1 VEVGRDRVA
10 RLMRTERLEGVRRG
24 KKRRTTVPDEQ
35 AAERARDLLPVRLSR
50 MQEAE
55 LVSRGR
61 EAFVRRAWPDA
72 FESLSR
78 ADQAAPL
85 GAEELELLAT
95 SAYML
100 GRDDEH
106 IRTLERA
113 HHAHVDAGDTPR
125 AVHCAYW
132 IGHNLM
138 LRGDMG
144 PATGWFARGQRLLE
158 REERDCAERGYL
170 LIPALVGHA
179 IAGDHKGAYETATEI
194 AEIGTRFADR
204 DLIAIGVHEQ
214 GHALVRL
221 GRFEDGLRLLDEV
234 MVAVTAG
241 ELSPIVTGI
250 VYCNTIGFWQSVYE
264 LRRAREWTE
273 ALTRWCEQQPDMV
286 AHTGVCLVHRA
297 EIMQLQGAWDAALE
311 EARRAGE
318 RFSEGVLNE
327 RVCGKAYYRQGEVHR
342 LRGERGAAEDS
353 YREASRRGY
362 EPQPGLA
369 MLRLAE
375 GKGDAASS
383 AIRRALDEASQPRV
397 RAALLPAYVEI
408 MLAGGEVE
416 EARSACRE
424 LETISGAHRS
434 DLLRA
439 MSAQARGALALAEG
453 DPQAALVA
461 LREAWHAWQELE
473 APYEAAR
480 VRVLV
485 GLGCRAVG
493 DEDTAAWEL
502 DAARDVFD
510 RLGAGPDVAR
520 VDSLKASPQA
530 AAAHGLTQR
539 ELQVLRLV
547 AGGATNRSIAAELVL
562 SERTIDRHV
571 SNIFAKLRVSS
582 RAAAT
587 AYAYEHDLV

>member
-1 VEVGRDRVA
+1 
-10 RLMRTERLEGVRRG
+10 MRE
-24 KKRRTTVPDEQ
+24 
-35 AAERARDLLPVRLSR
+35 RDL
-50 MQEAE
+50 
-55 LVSRGR
+55 VSPGS
-61 EAFVRRAWPDA
+61 EAFARRAWADA

-78 ADQAAPL
+78 ADQVAPL

-100 GRDDEH
+100 GRDEEH
-106 IRTLERA
+106 IRALERA
-113 HHAHVDAGDTPR
+113 HHAHLDAGDTPR
-125 AVHCAYW
+125 AVYCAYW

-138 LRGDMG
+138 LRGEMG
-144 PATGWFARGQRLLE
+144 PATGWFGRGQRLLE
-158 REERDCAERGYL
+158 REDRECAERGYL
-170 LIPALVGHA
+170 LIPVLVAHA
-179 IAGDHKGAYETATEI
+179 IVADHGAAYEAATEI

-214 GHALVRL
+214 GHALVRQ
-221 GRFEDGLRLLDEV
+221 GHFEEGLRLLDEV

-241 ELSPIVTGI
+241 ELSPIVSGL
-250 VYCNTIGFWQSVYE
+250 VYCNTIAFWQSVYE
-264 LRRAREWTE
+264 LRRAREWTN

-311 EARRAGE
+311 EAHRAAE
-318 RFSEGVLNE
+318 RFAEGVLNA

-342 LRGERGAAEDS
+342 LRGDRGAAEES
-353 YREASRRGY
+353 YREASRRSF

-369 MLRLAE
+369 LLRLEE
-375 GKGDAASS
+375 GKRDAASS
-383 AIRRALDEASQPRV
+383 AIRRVLDEASQVRA

-408 MLAGGEVE
+408 MLAGGEIE

-424 LETISGAHRS
+424 LETISEAHRS
-434 DLLRA
+434 DMLRA

-453 DPQAALVA
+453 DPQVALLA
-461 LREAWHAWQELE
+461 LREACQIWEELE

-480 VRVLV
+480 ARVLV

-493 DEDTAAWEL
+493 DEDTAVWEL
-502 DAARDVFD
+502 DGARGVFE
-510 RLGAGPDVAR
+510 RLGAHPDVAR
-520 VDSLKASPQA
+520 VDSLTARPQA
-530 AAAHGLTQR
+530 AVAHGLTRR
-539 ELQVLRLV
+539 EVQVLRLV
-547 AGGATNRSIAAELVL
+547 ARGATNRSIAAELVL

-587 AYAYEHDLV
+587 AYAYQHDLV